1 MKRLCAGFGGGAAFA
16 ALVACASSP
25 PLHQQYDPGQ
35 AVSPEEAADAGAVS
49 LAPPTGS
56 TSTQKLCDPQLTAP
70 VDGGAPV
77 EIGARHVLI
86 QWMGCRRA
94 PETVVRTREQAL
106 AVAEQVLKKARAGED
121 LGRLANEYSDE
132 PMAGSRAGSLGCFRR
147 GTMDKRFEAAAFA
160 LKPGD
165 ISDVV
170 ETDFGFHV
178 IQRTE

>member
-1 MKRLCAGFGGGAAFA
+1 MKRAVLVVVPVLVATGFACAGA
-16 ALVACASSP
+16 P
-25 PLHQQYDPGQ
+25 PLHERYDQQ
-35 AVSPEEAADAGAVS
+35 AVAPTVSAAAPSP
-49 LAPPTGS
+49 LAPPAPAAS
-56 TSTQKLCDPQLTAP
+56 AKLCDPQLTGS
-70 VDGGAPV
+70 VDGGEPQ

-94 PETVVRTREQAL
+94 PETIVRTREQAL
-106 AVAEQVLKKARAGED
+106 AVANQVLEKARGGAD

-160 LKPGD
+160 LKPGE

-170 ETDFGFHV
+170 ESDFGFHI

>member
-1 MKRLCAGFGGGAAFA
+1 VLAATA
-16 ALVACASSP
+16 VACASTP
-25 PLHQQYDPGQ
+25 PLHEQYDKGLVP
-35 AVSPEEAADAGAVS
+35 AVSVAAPGVSALAAATPVDAG
-49 LAPPTGS
+49 PPE
-56 TSTQKLCDPQLTAP
+56 KLCDPRLTAS

-94 PETVVRTREQAL
+94 PETIVRTREQAL
-106 AVAEQVLKKARAGED
+106 RVAQAVLEKARGGED
-121 LGRLANEYSDE
+121 LGRLATEYSDE

-160 LKPGD
+160 LQPGQ
-165 ISDVV
+165 ISEVV
-170 ETDFGFHV
+170 ESDFGFHV

>member
-1 MKRLCAGFGGGAAFA
+1 MRSAAAACGGVIVA
-16 ALVACASSP
+16 ALVACAGTT
-25 PLHQQYDPGQ
+25 PLHERYDQGPPDPS
-35 AVSPEEAADAGAVS
+35 ATP
-49 LAPPTGS
+49 PPTALAQP
-56 TSTQKLCDPQLTAP
+56 TSSGPPTRMCKVAA
-70 VDGGAPV
+70 VDGGEPL
-77 EIGARHVLI
+77 EIGARHVLV

-94 PETVVRTREQAL
+94 PETIVRTREQAL
-106 AVAEQVLKKARAGED
+106 AVANVVLRKARAGED

-160 LKPGD
+160 LSPGG